1 MELKGMGWMM
11 CSISTYD
18 VGSDGDAGYS
28 DANHEAKSNVDI
40 EVGGESST
48 HTEQELK
55 GQWE

>member
-1 MELKGMGWMM
+1 MLKKQVMW
-11 CSISTYD
+11 SLSTYD

-28 DANHEAKSNVDI
+28 DANHKAKSNVDI

-48 HTEQELK
+48 HSEQELQ